1 MEIANLSSRIDA
13 ESPRIYGLGAFAR
26 VLEIC
31 CDTSRVDTAASKE
44 SIYDKRSKSKIPQGM
59 NADVIAELIAK
70 KEDLK
75 IERQL
80 YQQEYEALEGIVN
93 TLIGRVEDPDHV
105 ENIMSGIVQRKR
117 AAATAILEIDGRI
130 SELKK
135 EIYYLGRQ
143 YKGAASAIVTATI
156 LAERACDVVLHLT
169 YRKYNQLPDFRVQ
182 TRIADSTSSGVR
194 G

>member
-26 VLEIC
+26 VLEVC
-31 CDTSRVDTAASKE
+31 CDTSRVDTAALKPSMN
-44 SIYDKRSKSKIPQGM
+44 DKRSKSKVPQGP
-59 NADVIAELIAK
+59 NADFIAELIAK

-80 YQQEYEALEGIVN
+80 HQQEYEALEGIVD

-105 ENIMSGIVQRKR
+105 ENVMSGIVQRKR

-130 SELKK
+130 SELRK

-143 YKGAASAIVTATI
+143 YKGEASAIVTATI
-156 LAERACDVVLHLT
+156 LADRACDAVLHLT
-169 YRKYNQLPDFRVQ
+169 YRKCIY
-182 TRIADSTSSGVR
+182 SSR
-194 G
+194 SSDLNDQFYF